1 MATPTIE
8 QPGIELTGL
17 TLQNFMS
24 YRRKTEIQFDQ
35 PEIVITG
42 PTGAGKTTLLDAIT
56 FALYGQT
63 SRTDPPAKMKIDE
76 ICQPDGYVELRF
88 MAGNT
93 SVTAKRGRY
102 RNGDSLLEVRIGQT
116 QVPGHIPTLNKLLVR
131 NIVGLSYESF
141 KSSSF
146 IRQEEMRFLGSKTA
160 LKRLEILVELFRL
173 DVFDKAEKSIQL
185 QATPSEKRKDAI
197 ETEIRITQRQTGE
210 IPSIKDEIEKKH
222 TVIQNIKETES
233 KQKLKI
239 QELEKGLDSQKKDL
253 NIFEAENKRLQELN
267 TRRLEKTKNLDNC
280 LKEQKEVE
288 SLNKDIELL
297 GKIFGDNKA
306 IEEQL
311 AQLKEKEGKYKE
323 LARERSAIQATMDA
337 LLAQLND
344 SLKNRS
350 KEHTLL
356 KNRILTLKADIDH
369 HQAFK
374 LINTEGRLEERLER
388 IVIERS
394 WLKGNDQI
402 ISELDRL
409 EELSKSDLQVTK
421 NQVGGINI
429 DSFRLSEI
437 KDSIQTVESSM
448 TALKKQKEEKM
459 APYESRVSD
468 LSKALNENPFT
479 EPDQKRLQSLQS
491 EVQKRK
497 MQQDELNGK
506 IQKRNKLKDQLS
518 LITSLRVEILE
529 VEGELKEI
537 GGTSERLE
545 SQQLK
550 INLLQAE
557 LAKAKDQLQ
566 KTTKALIETEGDL
579 KAAKSRLA
587 DREEQ
592 VNKEV
597 ILDLELKK
605 IQRELHLYDILKNKI
620 FHAKG
625 IPQFAIN
632 KVLPKISLAA
642 SEILTELSSGRFS
655 GIQLEPIQEGSS
667 QGFTIKVLT
676 TSGSRDASA
685 LSGGERT
692 QANAAIRLAIS
703 QELANIGQAQQSLSR
718 IRTLFI
724 DEGDLGSLDT
734 VKSQQ
739 VFVSKLLRLK
749 DRFNKVILITHLTE
763 VAERFPNRIH
773 IELDS
778 QGNSIVR

>member
-1 MATPTIE
+1 
-8 QPGIELTGL
+8 
-17 TLQNFMS
+17 
-24 YRRKTEIQFDQ
+24 
-35 PEIVITG
+35 
-42 PTGAGKTTLLDAIT
+42 
-56 FALYGQT
+56 
-63 SRTDPPAKMKIDE
+63 
-76 ICQPDGYVELRF
+76 
-88 MAGNT
+88 
-93 SVTAKRGRY
+93 
-102 RNGDSLLEVRIGQT
+102 
-116 QVPGHIPTLNKLLVR
+116 
-131 NIVGLSYESF
+131 
-141 KSSSF
+141 
-146 IRQEEMRFLGSKTA
+146 
-160 LKRLEILVELFRL
+160 
-173 DVFDKAEKSIQL
+173 
-185 QATPSEKRKDAI
+185 
-197 ETEIRITQRQTGE
+197 
-210 IPSIKDEIEKKH
+210 
-222 TVIQNIKETES
+222 
-233 KQKLKI
+233 
-239 QELEKGLDSQKKDL
+239 
-253 NIFEAENKRLQELN
+253 
-267 TRRLEKTKNLDNC
+267 
-280 LKEQKEVE
+280 
-288 SLNKDIELL
+288 
-297 GKIFGDNKA
+297 
-306 IEEQL
+306 
-311 AQLKEKEGKYKE
+311 
-323 LARERSAIQATMDA
+323 
-337 LLAQLND
+337 
-344 SLKNRS
+344 
-350 KEHTLL
+350 
-356 KNRILTLKADIDH
+356 
-369 HQAFK
+369 
-374 LINTEGRLEERLER
+374 
-388 IVIERS
+388 
-394 WLKGNDQI
+394 
-402 ISELDRL
+402 
-409 EELSKSDLQVTK
+409 
-421 NQVGGINI
+421 
-429 DSFRLSEI
+429 
-437 KDSIQTVESSM
+437 
-448 TALKKQKEEKM
+448 
-459 APYESRVSD
+459 
-468 LSKALNENPFT
+468 
-479 EPDQKRLQSLQS
+479 
-491 EVQKRK
+491 
-497 MQQDELNGK
+497 
-506 IQKRNKLKDQLS
+506 
-518 LITSLRVEILE
+518 VEILE